1 MPEEGAG
8 GDTGLETGDGP
19 ELLLLLLPASSLGR
33 SVGRPVA
40 SLALQGSL
48 GVSQPEP
55 EIRSLSP
62 SLSRLFLSPLLPPLP
77 PSWRQRWLRPRF
89 EPLV

>member
-1 MPEEGAG
+1 MKRRVLCTRRAG
-8 GDTGLETGDGP
+8 GGRDTGLETGDGP
-19 ELLLLLLPASSLGR
+19 ELLLLPASSLGR

-55 EIRSLSP
+55 EIRSLSL
-62 SLSRLFLSPLLPPLP
+62 SL
-77 PSWRQRWLRPRF
+77 PR
-89 EPLV
+89 